1 MQSMPQTFQMQSDI
15 ITKLK
20 DLINADFEK
29 AIEVNV
35 ASNGRLVILGTKRPI
50 ELSIY

>member
-1 MQSMPQTFQMQSDI
+1 MPQTFQMQSDI

-35 ASNGRLVILGTKRPI
+35 ASNGRLAIR
-50 ELSIY
+50 